1 MGIVMGDV
9 APTAS
14 RSSPLLLLTVS
25 LLPAQVRKS
34 FEELDKD
41 GDGFISPEDL
51 VKVMPRGSSIELAR
65 EMVKEVDKD
74 NDGKVNYNEVRGL
87 CTFTCRVST
96 GSELPPD
103 SCSGGMRLT
112 PGPLLTFLLR
122 SSAR

>member
-1 MGIVMGDV
+1 MGIIMGDV
-9 APTAS
+9 APHCIAAS
-14 RSSPLLLLTVS
+14 CSSPPLLLTVS
-25 LLPAQVRKS
+25 LLRAQVRKS

-87 CTFTCRVST
+87 CICRCQT
-96 GSELPPD
+96 MGSL
-103 SCSGGMRLT
+103 
-112 PGPLLTFLLR
+112 
-122 SSAR
+122 